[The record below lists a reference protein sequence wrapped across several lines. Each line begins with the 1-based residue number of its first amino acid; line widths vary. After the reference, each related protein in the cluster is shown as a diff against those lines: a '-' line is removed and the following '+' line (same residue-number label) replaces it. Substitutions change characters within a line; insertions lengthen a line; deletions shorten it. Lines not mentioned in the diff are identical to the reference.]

1 MLALPKPAHACTC
14 ASSGSPKEALGEA
27 DAVFAGRV
35 VALHTPG
42 PSFRNGEW
50 VISSGDLVTVEF
62 KVNRVWKGP
71 RRETLTV
78 ETERFGASCGF
89 EFKEGRKYIVYT
101 WDVSRTGLCTR
112 TGPTRMAFVDLAALG
127 KGWRPDAAIS
137 TVEPEIPTPEISPNA
152 VPSGSSCGLTAHPD
166 RHQPDASA
174 LGLLAGL
181 VWLGVL
187 RRPRR

>member
-14 ASSGSPKEALGEA
+14 ASSGSPKEALAEA

-42 PSFRNGEW
+42 SSFRSGEW
-50 VISSGDLVTVEF
+50 VISSADLVTVEF

-78 ETERFGASCGF
+78 ETERLGMSCGF
-89 EFKEGRKYIVYT
+89 EFKEGRKYIVYA
-101 WDVSRTGLCTR
+101 WDGSRTGLCTR
-112 TGPTRMAFVDLAALG
+112 TAPTWMAFVDLAALG
-127 KGWRPDAAIS
+127 KGWRPASDTAPLPTTPHPDAD
-137 TVEPEIPTPEISPNA
+137 TT
-152 VPSGSSCGLTAHPD
+152 SGGRSCGLSAGARRNTAD
-166 RHQPDASA
+166 GSM

>member
-1 MLALPKPAHACTC
+1 MA
-14 ASSGSPKEALGEA
+14 EA
-27 DAVFAGRV
+27 DAVFTGRV
-35 VALHTPG
+35 VALHIPG

-71 RRETLTV
+71 RQETLTV
-78 ETERFGASCGF
+78 ETERLGMSCGF
-89 EFKEGRKYIVYT
+89 EFKEGRKYIVYA
-101 WDVSRTGLCTR
+101 WDGSRTGLCTR
-112 TGPTRMAFVDLAALG
+112 TAPTWMALVDFAALG
-127 KGWRPDAAIS
+127 EGWRPASDATPPDAA
-137 TVEPEIPTPEISPNA
+137 PLPTTPHPDA
-152 VPSGSSCGLTAHPD
+152 DTTSGGRSCGVSAGARRNTAD
-166 RHQPDASA
+166 GDM